1 MMANYHPLVP
11 KDDVAAQSLK
21 TDFSANS
28 SPHLPFQASVLFYL
42 CSMQCYAMLAMNILL
57 CGDCLTS
64 VKCMAWQM
72 VKFWCSQKH
81 VTDLVLCVWKIL
93 EGNIHMPEDR
103 TNMIL
108 IFLNNLSV
116 YHISCDW
123 QWWIFTRQWKY

>member
-42 CSMQCYAMLAMNILL
+42 CSMQCYAMFVMNILL

-64 VKCMAWQM
+64 QVHGLANGE
-72 VKFWCSQKH
+72 
-81 VTDLVLCVWKIL
+81 TL
-93 EGNIHMPEDR
+93 MPPE
-103 TNMIL
+103 T
-108 IFLNNLSV
+108 
-116 YHISCDW
+116 CD
-123 QWWIFTRQWKY
+123 